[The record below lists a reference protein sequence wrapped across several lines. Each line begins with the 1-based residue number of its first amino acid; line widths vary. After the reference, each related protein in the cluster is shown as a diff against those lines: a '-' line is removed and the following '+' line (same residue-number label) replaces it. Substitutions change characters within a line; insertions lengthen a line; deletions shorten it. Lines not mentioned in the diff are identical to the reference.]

1 MRTLYFNGRLGKDA
15 ELVTT
20 ANGAQFLRF
29 LVANNSYNK
38 NEGEK
43 TDWVDVTCFDPFII
57 KTKQAILKK
66 GTYVIVSGELEVS
79 TAVAQ
84 DGRVFVNQRV
94 NANFVEVPNFGKSES
109 GATATTAATAQA
121 QPQMIPQNQPTAQ
134 PVAQPQMMPQSQPV
148 AQPQVMPQSQP
159 VYTAQV
165 PPMTTSAP
173 NDGTGDLPF

>member
-20 ANGAQFLRF
+20 TSGAQFLRF

-94 NANFVEVPNFGKSES
+94 NANFVEVPNFGKSDS
-109 GATATTAATAQA
+109 GATATTVTQT
-121 QPQMIPQNQPTAQ
+121 QPQMMPQAAPAAQPVAQ
-134 PVAQPQMMPQSQPV
+134 PVAQPQMMPQAAPV
-148 AQPQVMPQSQP
+148 AQPASQP

-165 PPMTTSAP
+165 PPMTSSMP